1 MILAKLLFSLMQN
14 SSFRVKWKGKTSPKR
29 FYATKDVK
37 QGGCISAILFA
48 CCYDALI
55 KECILSPAG
64 VIMNSGKVSILVYD
78 DDILLFA
85 SSPFGLKLLLDIT
98 DRFCRKHHDIEIN
111 PSKSVIL
118 KMGIKGKK
126 KHPISINGIS
136 TKPSSKYLGVWL
148 NDEYKE
154 DARLIRTLYSRAN
167 NLFRQNTNIK
177 LCSHK
182 TKQMLVNAYGSLYG
196 SEGNLSVSSRVRGAH
211 RYLAKSIFCK
221 EWLKFADLN
230 NDNGWL
236 DIRSRTLYCNLR
248 IRPPQENHRILRNY
262 LVIKS
267 KSSENQVVRII
278 LVNAKTINGSS

>member
-1 MILAKLLFSLMQN
+1 
-14 SSFRVKWKGKTSPKR
+14 
-29 FYATKDVK
+29 
-37 QGGCISAILFA
+37 
-48 CCYDALI
+48 
-55 KECILSPAG
+55 
-64 VIMNSGKVSILVYD
+64 MNSIKVSILVYA
-78 DDILLFA
+78 DDILLIA

-98 DRFCRKHHDIEIN
+98 DSFCRKHHDIEIN

-118 KMGIKGKK
+118 RMGTKGKK

-148 NDEYKE
+148 NDECKE

-177 LCSHK
+177 LFSHQ
-182 TKQMLVNAYGSLYG
+182 TKVMLVNAYGSLYG
-196 SEGNLSVSSRVRGAH
+196 SEGSLSVSSRVRGAH

-248 IRPPQENHRILRNY
+248 IRSPQENHRILRNY

-267 KSSENQVVRII
+267 KSSENQVVRLI
-278 LVNAKTINGSS
+278 LGNAKTINGTS